1 MNRSD
6 NTRMTREYERF
17 LKKRMKAMDREN
29 EPRRV
34 KLSGRLMWSQRAA
47 HRYIALKLRFPKYY
61 GGNLDALYDL
71 LSTESGPVEIVI
83 LHADRLR
90 ARLGEYGQKLLD
102 VFSDATKTNA
112 ALTVILV
119 P

>member
-6 NTRMTREYERF
+6 STRMTREYARF

-29 EPRRV
+29 EPLRV
-34 KLSGRLMWSQRAA
+34 KLNGRLMWSQRIA
-47 HRYIALKLRFPKYY
+47 HRYIAAKLRFPKYY

-71 LSTESGPVEIVI
+71 LSTQSRPVEIVV

-90 ARLGEYGQKLLD
+90 ARFGEYGGRLLD
-102 VFSDATKTNA
+102 VFSDAAKANA
-112 ALTVILV
+112 ALNVIQA